1 MNIGEEQEAIIVE
14 PLEDPFER
22 PLAPEPEREA
32 PPVEE
37 PEREL
42 VPA

>member
-1 MNIGEEQEAIIVE
+1 MDIGKEQEAIIVE

-22 PLAPEPEREA
+22 PLAPEPERETA
-32 PPVEE
+32 PVE
-37 PEREL
+37 PEREK